1 LQSLVKLLHGAGA
14 NLMDK
19 LDDRNVDSF
28 GESVRRIV
36 LSLPNTTSSNLGQLI
51 ENVYLRFQREA
62 ERDARE
68 ARNR

>member
-1 LQSLVKLLHGAGA
+1 
-14 NLMDK
+14 MEK

-36 LSLPNTTSSNLGQLI
+36 LSLPNTTSNNLGQLI
-51 ENVYLRFQREA
+51 ENVYLRFQQES

-68 ARNR
+68 AKNK